1 VNDLRRPLLVLAFV
15 ATATI
20 IAACGGGS
28 ASESPA
34 DDGGSSAEPGA
45 SAEPAAS
52 TDSGGGGS
60 GGGGSVPEDFADQLV
75 PPASTVTLTQSA
87 GETQTVIFHSTAS
100 FDELK
105 SFYESAVDSLGGDT
119 FKQEIDGSLTIGFGD
134 EATGSGGL
142 IVIVPS
148 SEGGGHDV
156 SVTTAIGS

>member
-52 TDSGGGGS
+52 TDSG

-156 SVTTAIGS
+156 SVTTAIGA

>member
-1 VNDLRRPLLVLAFV
+1 VNDLRRSLLVLALV
-15 ATATI
+15 ASAMLV
-20 IAACGGGS
+20 AACGGS
-28 ASESPA
+28 ASESPG
-34 DDGGSSAEPGA
+34 DGGGASTEPGA

-52 TDSGGGGS
+52 SGG
-60 GGGGSVPEDFADQLV
+60 GGGGSVPDDFADQLV
-75 PPASTVTLTQSA
+75 PPASSVVMTQSA

-119 FKQEIDGSLTIGFGD
+119 FKQEIEGSLTIGFGD

-148 SEGGGHDV
+148 SEGGHDV
-156 SVTTAIGS
+156 SVTTAIGA